1 MKYKKITAIIQ
12 TIALGEVKKRLKEIG
27 VKGMSAFNV
36 MDYGEHAAPYT
47 FDPDKMIQHVK
58 IELWAREGE
67 VDQIVNAII
76 DAAHSGM
83 PGDGMV
89 AVLPVERVW
98 RICTKREAAED
109 KI

>member
-12 TIALGEVKKRLKEIG
+12 TIALGEVNKRLKEIG

-47 FDPDKMIQHVK
+47 FDPDKMIQHIK
-58 IELWAREGE
+58 IEICARESE
-67 VDQIVNAII
+67 VNKIVNAIM
-76 DAAHSGM
+76 DAAHTGM

-89 AVLPVERVW
+89 TVLPAERVW
-98 RICTKREAAED
+98 RICTKQEATED
-109 KI
+109 EI